1 MTPYAYS
8 TNNGKRYR
16 VIYRTPDGKQ
26 HSKRGFTTKTEA
38 RAWYR
43 RKMIE
48 IENHG
53 FINSEHVTFE
63 EVANRWLLNKKHT
76 VASSSYNKYETECKL
91 HLIPALGNKLIKNIT
106 IADCQLLVYKWSKKL
121 KLYDK
126 LVNDAS
132 SIFNLAIK
140 YKVVHDNPFKQI
152 ERPKVSTKRK
162 IRSFTKDEFVTFQK
176 GLREYYE
183 STNYK
188 AFAFLYVLSHTG
200 LRKGELLALTWQNI
214 NFNDGM
220 LNIKQAVTRDK
231 NNQLVIGKTKNIY
244 SNRHVPIGNETIKI
258 LKKWRLIQRHELQYF
273 NVVSLKPNQ
282 LVFTSQNG
290 GILSPSKPGKWLR
303 KIEENYGLP
312 LYVTPHGLRHTYTSL
327 LIENGRPVN
336 EVATVLGH
344 KDATITIQVYN
355 DLHPITDNE
364 IGNVI
369 ENL

>member
-1 MTPYAYS
+1 M
-8 TNNGKRYR
+8 
-16 VIYRTPDGKQ
+16 
-26 HSKRGFTTKTEA
+26 
-38 RAWYR
+38 
-43 RKMIE
+43 
-48 IENHG
+48 
-53 FINSEHVTFE
+53 
-63 EVANRWLLNKKHT
+63 
-76 VASSSYNKYETECKL
+76 
-91 HLIPALGNKLIKNIT
+91 
-106 IADCQLLVYKWSKKL
+106 
-121 KLYDK
+121 
-126 LVNDAS
+126 
-132 SIFNLAIK
+132 
-140 YKVVHDNPFKQI
+140 VHDNPFKQI

-162 IRSFTKDEFVTFQK
+162 IRSFTKDEFITFQK
-176 GLREYYE
+176 GLKEYYE
-183 STNYK
+183 ATNYK
-188 AFAFLYVLSHTG
+188 AYAFLYVLSHTG

-220 LNIKQAVTRDK
+220 LHIKQAVTRDK
-231 NNQLVIGKTKNIY
+231 DNQLVIGKTKNIY

-303 KIEENYGLP
+303 KIEENYDLP